1 MFIAVHFSKRQNVHF
16 GHIWEHKST
25 GVKMHTNSSFTMFQ
39 LTSRV
44 LPTHIPP
51 VVAIFWSLHS

>member
-1 MFIAVHFSKRQNVHF
+1 MYIAVHFSKRQNVHF
-16 GHIWEHKST
+16 GHIWEYSENAHL
-25 GVKMHTNSSFTMFQ
+25 NSSFTMFQ

-51 VVAIFWSLHS
+51 VVAIFRSLRS